1 MTLTGTYTRTL
12 DDKNRLAVP
21 KRLREQL
28 GDEDLKS
35 LFVTPE
41 TNHSL
46 GLYSPEA
53 FERFARRL
61 EEHASNSAD
70 YRNYLRLFYARAEE
84 VELDS
89 QGRIRIPDRLV
100 DFGRL
105 RHDLVLLGVQDHA
118 EIWDQEL
125 WNGFLDQHG
134 PNFDEMATRAFE

>member
-1 MTLTGTYTRTL
+1 MTLTGTYARTL
-12 DDKNRLAVP
+12 DEKHRLAVP

-28 GDEDLKS
+28 GKDNLKS

-53 FERFARRL
+53 FEQLAKRL
-61 EEHASNSAD
+61 QEHASNRAD
-70 YRNYLRLFYARAEE
+70 FRNYLRLFYARAEE

-89 QGRIRIPDRLV
+89 QGRIRIPERLV
-100 DFGRL
+100 EYGRL
-105 RHDLVLLGVQDHA
+105 RHEVVLLGVQDHA

-125 WNGFLDQHG
+125 WNSFLDQHG
-134 PNFDEMATRAFE
+134 PNFDDMAAGALE